1 VIDLAGINATSGQ
14 FNANYSGGLLTVGD
28 GTHTAQLT
36 FSNFN
41 QSFVFA
47 SDGAGM
53 TPQQLHAV
61 FANVVHLH

>member
-1 VIDLAGINATSGQ
+1 VIDLTGINATSGQ

-47 SDGAGM
+47 SDVVGM
-53 TPQQLHAV
+53 TP
-61 FANVVHLH
+61 